1 MKIAITSTG
10 NNLNALV
17 DPVFGRCAYF
27 IIAEVENNEIKSF
40 ESIANE
46 ARNAIGGAG
55 IQAAQLV
62 ANKGAEVV
70 ITGNVGPNAFNVL
83 ASAGIKVV
91 TGLAGISVKDAVQRY
106 LQGELKET
114 TTPTTSQPFMPTG
127 GPSNMPGPTGLPGR
141 GAGMGRGMG
150 RGRMGGFGLGPGG
163 ECVCPKCGFRVPH
176 QRGIPCFQHKCP
188 KCGTPMVRA

>member
-10 NNLNALV
+10 NNLDALV

-27 IIAEVENNEIKSF
+27 IIVEVENNEIKSF

-70 ITGNVGPNAFNVL
+70 ITGNIGPNAFNAL

-91 TGLAGISVKDAVQRY
+91 TGLAGISVKDAIQRY

-114 TTPTTSQPFMPTG
+114 TAPTGPFMPPG
-127 GPSNMPGPTGLPGR
+127 GPSAMPGPFGR
-141 GAGMGRGMG
+141 GAGMG
-150 RGRMGGFGLGPGG
+150 RGRMGGFGLGPSG

-188 KCGTPMVRA
+188 QCGTPMVRA